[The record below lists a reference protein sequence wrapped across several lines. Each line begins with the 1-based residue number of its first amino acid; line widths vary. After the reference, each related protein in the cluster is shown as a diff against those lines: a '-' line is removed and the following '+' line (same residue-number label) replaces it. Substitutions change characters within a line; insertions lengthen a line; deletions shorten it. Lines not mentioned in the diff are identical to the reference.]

1 MKVVEISQRN
11 NAPSA
16 DDPTHDVSIF
26 SIAIDSDTPFWLEHS
41 IRGGHAER
49 GGCTMLAL
57 HERDAWRGDRRAD
70 VTKAGCA
77 VGDSEFWK
85 RACLPTRR
93 RRQSMQ
99 SWRGCKRRVEP
110 HAWRHCCI
118 KCPAVRA
125 PV

>member
-16 DDPTHDVSIF
+16 NDPTHDVSVF
-26 SIAIDSDTPFWLEHS
+26 SIAVDSDKPFWLEQS

-57 HERDAWRGDRRAD
+57 HELDAWPGDWRAD

-77 VGDSEFWK
+77 WVIPLLEEALRTNDTQAAIDTILA
-85 RACLPTRR
+85 RAQGP
-93 RRQSMQ
+93 
-99 SWRGCKRRVEP
+99 G
-110 HAWRHCCI
+110 
-118 KCPAVRA
+118 
-125 PV
+125 